1 MHKQNRV
8 LARIRTILLGLSS
21 VVVLCGC
28 GDVLDVT
35 NPGSILDT
43 DLNIPG
49 AMKSLVVGM
58 SADYSVF
65 LDEWSFAV
73 ARASDEMAG
82 SGSYGSTVDL
92 ARGYMEFDMGDM
104 DDAWDNGHAARFVAE
119 DGLRRMQE
127 TMDDFN
133 TSPLTARANL
143 FAGLSNRSLGEAVCY
158 AVIDG
163 GGIQDRTVHFER
175 ALPFLEQAIQVGNAS
190 GMSEIVTAAYGI
202 RAQAKV
208 GLDDWAGAVADAAE
222 VPTDFVYEAI
232 FSDNSG
238 RENNVIYQET
248 FNRPEMSAYATY
260 VGSLDPQDP
269 RAVWTDCFAVAGTCQ
284 FQIGGDGET
293 PHYRQEKYPERG
305 SNIPVVKGTEMRLI
319 EAEAALLAG
328 DVTGTMDKI
337 NEVRSFVGVDPLTAA
352 SADEAWTHLNH
363 ERMLTLWLEGRRLWD
378 LYRWD
383 DDFLRGGTILE
394 LNPGINPR
402 GHCVPPTSDECVTNV
417 NLLEW
422 PGCSG

>member
-1 MHKQNRV
+1 
-8 LARIRTILLGLSS
+8 
-21 VVVLCGC
+21 
-28 GDVLDVT
+28 
-35 NPGSILDT
+35 
-43 DLNIPG
+43 
-49 AMKSLVVGM
+49 
-58 SADYSVF
+58 
-65 LDEWSFAV
+65 
-73 ARASDEMAG
+73 
-82 SGSYGSTVDL
+82 
-92 ARGYMEFDMGDM
+92 
-104 DDAWDNGHAARFVAE
+104 
-119 DGLRRMQE
+119 
-127 TMDDFN
+127 
-133 TSPLTARANL
+133 
-143 FAGLSNRSLGEAVCY
+143 
-158 AVIDG
+158 
-163 GGIQDRTVHFER
+163 
-175 ALPFLEQAIQVGNAS
+175 
-190 GMSEIVTAAYGI
+190 
-202 RAQAKV
+202 V